1 MKLTEAE
8 QKRLAWFIAE
18 RQSDQGMPLTTLPE
32 FIDLL
37 LVERKAGKAVID
49 AAKAFHCTG
58 RRFAGILLGKQEGD
72 ISKAEGVYEDARIA
86 FKITMDAYEKAEAAG
101 GSDE

>member
-18 RQSDQGMPLTTLPE
+18 RQSDQGMPLATLPE

-37 LVERKAGKAVID
+37 LVERKADKAKIE
-49 AAKAFHCTG
+49 
-58 RRFAGILLGKQEGD
+58 RWGILIDGALANTYGPYSDKELLRRVTEILRHATREEQEEEKQ
-72 ISKAEGVYEDARIA
+72 
-86 FKITMDAYEKAEAAG
+86 
-101 GSDE
+101 

>member
-18 RQSDQGMPLTTLPE
+18 RQSDQGMPSTTLPE

-37 LVERKAGKAVID
+37 LAERDEQKLSLATLRDEVLHDPDHDNDTINWALGVID
-49 AAKAFHCTG
+49 AHSPDSDH
-58 RRFAGILLGKQEGD
+58 RVML
-72 ISKAEGVYEDARIA
+72 YE
-86 FKITMDAYEKAEAAG
+86 E
-101 GSDE
+101 